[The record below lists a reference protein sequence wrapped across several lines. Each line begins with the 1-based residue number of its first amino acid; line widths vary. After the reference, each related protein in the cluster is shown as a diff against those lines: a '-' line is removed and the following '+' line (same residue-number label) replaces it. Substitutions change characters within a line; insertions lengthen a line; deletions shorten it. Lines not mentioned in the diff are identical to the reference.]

1 MDNRDALAK
10 QMYDNLFN
18 WLVRKMNQTIEPAAI
33 NEESFKDRA
42 KTIGLLD
49 IFGFENFDKNNFEQ
63 LCINYVNEKLHKL
76 YIAAIFE
83 AEKMEMREEGLFE
96 VVDKIEYPDLKVL
109 EVIRFLD
116 DKEFKTRGIFTIV
129 DDQCKQKNLKP
140 AEEVMDEIHK
150 VHKDLKRV
158 YLKKISDR
166 NQFTVMHSAQ
176 DVRYEMSEFTMR
188 NKD

>member
-1 MDNRDALAK
+1 
-10 QMYDNLFN
+10 
-18 WLVRKMNQTIEPAAI
+18 
-33 NEESFKDRA
+33 
-42 KTIGLLD
+42 
-49 IFGFENFDKNNFEQ
+49 
-63 LCINYVNEKLHKL
+63 
-76 YIAAIFE
+76 
-83 AEKMEMREEGLFE
+83 MREEGLFE

-109 EVIRFLD
+109 EVIKFLD

-150 VHKDLKRV
+150 VHKDNKRV

-188 NKD
+188 HKD